1 MKEFITQMGTTV
13 WHLVLECHERE
24 LVTRACPQ
32 QPTKSLVDIRI
43 LYGVKERTNKE
54 EERCRASSREMSFY
68 SVLRLLRWS
77 LADLH
82 HLSIDLARPLETR

>member
-1 MKEFITQMGTTV
+1 MGTTV

-43 LYGVKERTNKE
+43 LYGVKERNEQRRRT
-54 EERCRASSREMSFY
+54 
-68 SVLRLLRWS
+68 L
-77 LADLH
+77 
-82 HLSIDLARPLETR
+82 